1 MNIFVFKKIILL
13 FFLFLFFL
21 SLFLFTKNFKQ
32 DFFTRKSYF
41 LVAESQV
48 FISSLQM
55 TLSSQMKKY
64 FFLLHLREEN
74 KRLKLDNQKLQVK
87 QQLFEETLEEN
98 RKWRELIDF
107 SKKQDMKILVA
118 QVISYDLLSQKH
130 VLMVNRGSTHG
141 VKKFMGVLHPEG
153 VVGFVFRVSPHSS
166 QILTL
171 KHSLSSLPVRNK
183 RNRSLGL
190 LFSSSA
196 EINLHFSSQ
205 DGDEDQI
212 NPFFKKGD
220 LLVTTAFRPFPAG
233 LLVGSVDFVKLSSNK
248 SERPRMI
255 VKPSVPF
262 EFLEELFILLE
273 PFESPFFEDNLSKN
287 ENDS

>member
-1 MNIFVFKKIILL
+1 MNIFPFKKIILL
-13 FFLFLFFL
+13 FLLFLFFL

-41 LVAESQV
+41 LVAEAQV
-48 FISSLQM
+48 FISSVQK
-55 TLSSQMKKY
+55 TLSSQIKKY

-74 KRLKLDNQKLQVK
+74 KRLKLENQKLQVK

-107 SKKQDMKILVA
+107 PKKQDMKLLVA

-130 VLMVNRGSTHG
+130 VLIVNRGSTHG
-141 VKKFMGVLHPEG
+141 VKKFMGVLHPAG

-183 RNRSLGL
+183 RNRRLGL
-190 LFSSSA
+190 LFSSSG

-205 DGDEDQI
+205 DLVWDQI
-212 NPFFKKGD
+212 SQFFKKGD
-220 LLVTTAFRPFPAG
+220 PLITTAFRPFPSG
-233 LLVGSVDFVKLSSNK
+233 LLVGSVDFVKLSS
-248 SERPRMI
+248 SERPKMI
-255 VKPSVPF
+255 IKPSVQF

-273 PFESPFFEDNLSKN
+273 PFEHPFIEENLSKN
-287 ENDS
+287 ENENES